1 MRFTMIDNK
10 VGMILLLLTLCL
22 GQKSIA
28 APSSLYFYNPESNL
42 NDFRSLK
49 TGFDNYLS
57 FGTYK
62 FQPFDNQET
71 FEQFLK
77 TRKNGVFFMSSWHYQ
92 NLLKQGYVNLQP
104 ILVGTLNGEFTY
116 TKVLST
122 KKNIKNIG
130 KLQGKRIASA
140 ANQDY
145 TQKILKSMAAQQ
157 NLKLNKA
164 FKVLTVPK
172 DIDALMSVLFGMAQ
186 GALTARTSLTTLAI
200 LNPRKYRLLHQQA
213 ESQAIILP
221 LIIVYKPITQSTT
234 QQLLNMIE
242 NMPNSP
248 IGKEILAMLGL
259 DGWKKI
265 LQ

>member
-157 NLKLNKA
+157 NLKLNK
-164 FKVLTVPK
+164 V
-172 DIDALMSVLFGMAQ
+172 
-186 GALTARTSLTTLAI
+186 TTLAI

>member
-1 MRFTMIDNK
+1 MIDNK

-104 ILVGTLNGEFTY
+104 ILVGTLNGELTY
-116 TKVLST
+116 TKV
-122 KKNIKNIG
+122 
-130 KLQGKRIASA
+130 
-140 ANQDY
+140 
-145 TQKILKSMAAQQ
+145 
-157 NLKLNKA
+157 
-164 FKVLTVPK
+164 
-172 DIDALMSVLFGMAQ
+172 
-186 GALTARTSLTTLAI
+186 
-200 LNPRKYRLLHQQA
+200 
-213 ESQAIILP
+213 
-221 LIIVYKPITQSTT
+221 
-234 QQLLNMIE
+234 
-242 NMPNSP
+242 
-248 IGKEILAMLGL
+248 
-259 DGWKKI
+259 
-265 LQ
+265 